1 MFLVQLVLGL
11 ALMILGY
18 MLMPTPPEEKQEIT
32 EMESPTATSREIP
45 WLFGDMWI
53 KSPNFLGHWDKQY
66 KNLEDDSGEKK

>member
-18 MLMPTPPEEKQEIT
+18 MLMPQEPEEKQEIT
-32 EMESPTATSREIP
+32 EMEGPTAESREIP
-45 WLFGDMWI
+45 WLFGEMWI
-53 KSPNFLGHWDKQY
+53 KAPNILGWWDKQY